1 MGGRAPGRSEAEKA
15 FMAVEVLAMG
25 EAVKAAAEPMR
36 ERRASLNIVKS
47 VWVFVAVCSEMNL

>member
-1 MGGRAPGRSEAEKA
+1 
-15 FMAVEVLAMG
+15 MAVEVLAMG

-47 VWVFVAVCSEMNL
+47 VWVFVAVCSEMIL